1 MRRTNFFR
9 FWGFTD
15 PAGRSTKGQ
24 VLFSFLLLKQVGMVD
39 LHHICPPLAHQQSIA
54 SRHPRGCGYDG
65 MCERTPPC
73 CLSCGFTKTKKN
85 QKALIES
92 QQRFSICNPWLVNGI
107 GQLPQ
112 LRINFTDELQFVF
125 EASFP

>member
-1 MRRTNFFR
+1 MMECVKEHP
-9 FWGFTD
+9 
-15 PAGRSTKGQ
+15 PA
-24 VLFSFLLLKQVGMVD
+24 VCHVGSQK
-39 LHHICPPLAHQQSIA
+39 L
-54 SRHPRGCGYDG
+54 
-65 MCERTPPC
+65 
-73 CLSCGFTKTKKN
+73 KKN